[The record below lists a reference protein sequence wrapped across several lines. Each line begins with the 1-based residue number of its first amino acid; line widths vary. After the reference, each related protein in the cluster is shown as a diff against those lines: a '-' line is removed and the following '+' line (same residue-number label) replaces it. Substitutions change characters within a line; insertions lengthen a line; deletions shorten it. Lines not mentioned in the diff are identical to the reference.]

1 MKISVIMPALDEGE
15 NLSGVIDEIIS
26 TLENTPWDFEIIVV
40 DDGSTDST
48 WEVISNKSSEN
59 QKIKGVRLI
68 KNYGQATA
76 IYAGIQT
83 AEGDVIVI
91 MDADGQNDPKDIP
104 RLISQINKGFD
115 IVSGCRVNRKDGFI
129 RRIFSGCGNYLV
141 RKISGVKLRDIGC
154 SLKAYKRELLTEIV
168 LIGEMH
174 RILPVYLAER
184 GANIVEIEVNHRK
197 RRAGKSKYSL
207 NRVIKLIMDLILYKF
222 FTGFI
227 SRPIY
232 IFGGIGFFS
241 ILFSIIIALFV
252 VIRKLFWHGQW
263 LSPLFFISVTLLT
276 VGILFIMLG
285 IVAELVVRI
294 YYKTNQPPFV
304 IKETINI

>member
-1 MKISVIMPALDEGE
+1 MPALNEEE
-15 NLSGVIDEIIS
+15 NLPGVIDEIIS
-26 TLENTPWDFEIIVV
+26 TLKGSPWDFEIIVV

-48 WEVISNKSSEN
+48 WEVICNKSREN
-59 QKIKGVRLI
+59 QKIKGLRLI

-83 AEGDVIVI
+83 AGGDVIVI
-91 MDADGQNDPKDIP
+91 MDADGQNDPQDIP

-115 IVSGCRVNRKDGFI
+115 IVSGCRVNRKDGFV
-129 RRIFSGCGNYLV
+129 RKIFSWCGNYLV
-141 RKISGVKLRDIGC
+141 REISGVKLRDIGC
-154 SLKAYKRELLTEIV
+154 SLKAYKRHLLTEVV

-174 RILPVYLAER
+174 RILPIYLVER
-184 GANIVEIEVNHRK
+184 GASIVEIDVNHRK
-197 RRAGKSKYSL
+197 RRAGKSKYRL

-241 ILFSIIIALFV
+241 ILFSIVIALFV

-285 IVAELVVRI
+285 ILAELVVRI
-294 YYKTNQPPFV
+294 YYRTNQPPFV
-304 IKETINI
+304 IKETINL

>member
-1 MKISVIMPALDEGE
+1 MPALNEEE
-15 NLSGVIDEIIS
+15 NLPGVIDEIIS
-26 TLENTPWDFEIIVV
+26 TLKSSPWDFEIIVV

-48 WEVISNKSSEN
+48 WEVICNKCSRN
-59 QKIKGVRLI
+59 QRVKGLRLI
-68 KNYGQATA
+68 KNHGQATA

-83 AEGDVIVI
+83 AGGDVIVI
-91 MDADGQNDPKDIP
+91 MDADGQNDPQDIP

-115 IVSGCRVNRKDGFI
+115 IVSGCRVNRKDGFV
-129 RRIFSGCGNYLV
+129 RKIFSWCGNYLV
-141 RKISGVKLRDIGC
+141 REISGVKLRDIGC
-154 SLKAYKRELLTEIV
+154 SLKAYRKELLTEVV

-174 RILPVYLAER
+174 RILPIYLAER
-184 GANIVEIEVNHRK
+184 GASIVEIDVNHRK

-241 ILFSIIIALFV
+241 ILFSIVIALFV

-276 VGILFIMLG
+276 VGILFIILG
-285 IVAELVVRI
+285 ILAELVVRI
-294 YYKTNQPPFV
+294 YYRTNQHPFV
-304 IKETINI
+304 IKETINL